1 MKKNIMLLLLFVVI
15 IFSQQTIIAQVKTK
29 IYANGIPKEL
39 RKTNFKINEVF
50 VPEPSNFDALLKS
63 KGETESSI
71 EYKNKFAVPVIVD
84 YDLMQLAQ
92 KAVDNNTINYN
103 LKIIANKALNL
114 SLSFSEFK
122 LSKNSILSIST
133 DFEVTDSITSKENNS
148 RQIWASRVYQG
159 NFIYL
164 TLSIPES
171 ELHLTKIK
179 IDQVNFGFTAVGG
192 GFFGNPGQ
200 SATCNINV
208 LCPQGNGWE
217 NERNSV
223 ALIVSG
229 GGEIC
234 TGTLV
239 MNTCGSNIPYLLTA
253 NHCLNSNVQNWV
265 FQFQTWSNTCN
276 PNGTFR
282 EDVQFNGCQ
291 LRANNA
297 ATDFALVELNQTPP
311 ANSGINYSGWD
322 RTNTPATSG
331 SSIHHPQ
338 GDLMKISLYNQQA
351 ISVPWFSGA
360 SNHWRVSFNQGIVQQ
375 GSSGSALYNQNRR
388 LVGQLHGNQNNVC
401 PNPGTNNCWC
411 TTQIP
416 SVGEYGRFDLSWSGG
431 GTPATRLSDWLDPS
445 NNGQQTTNTTN
456 VANLTAPQP
465 VFNANS
471 LNISG
476 PNLICNS
483 SDYFITNLPAGAIVT
498 WSIPANAGPVLQL
511 APNMPSQNQL
521 RITNQ
526 KWYGVTTTLS
536 ATISNLPC
544 NIPNQTR
551 MLTIANDNST
561 SATVGHPYFQEACS
575 FYNVPHPSQSGTIF
589 SNSSPV
595 FVHQGC
601 MVYVNLGDMT
611 GRTVTLGSGGTPLF
625 WAVGSTIYYQN
636 TLYFQLPLG
645 SGGIPFTFNING
657 SGACFQRTLLF
668 FSYTGNARYAF
679 AATPNPTKDQLI
691 VTAKEDEKFLAE
703 NKLSSTKEKLQ
714 FTMNVYDINTNTLRL
729 TQRSSIGSLQHKLN
743 VSNLT
748 SGYYVLQILNGKE
761 IQTIKFLKE

>member
-1 MKKNIMLLLLFVVI
+1 MLLLLFVVI
-15 IFSQQTIIAQVKTK
+15 VFSQQTIIAQVKTK

-63 KGETESSI
+63 KDETESSI

-114 SLSFSEFK
+114 SLSFSEFE

-148 RQIWASRVYQG
+148 RRIWASRVYQG

-179 IDQVNFGFTAVGG
+179 IDKVNFGFTAIGG

-208 LCPQGNGWE
+208 LCPEGNGWE

-239 MNTCGSNIPYLLTA
+239 MNTCGSNTPYLLTA

-311 ANSGINYSGWD
+311 ANSGISYSGWD

-351 ISVPWFSGA
+351 VSVPWISGV
-360 SNHWRVSFNQGIVQQ
+360 SNHWRVSFNQGIVQH

-401 PNPGTNNCWC
+401 ANPGTNNCWC
-411 TTQIP
+411 VTQIP
-416 SVGEYGRFDLSWSGG
+416 SIGEYGRFDLSWTGG
-431 GTPATRLSDWLDPS
+431 GTNATRLSNWLDP
-445 NNGQQTTNTTN
+445 NNTGAITTNTTN
-456 VANLTAPQP
+456 VQNLLNQNMNVNISITGNGCNGNANIQATGAPAGSTFTWTSSNTGIAYPANNSANTPIAVVGNGLVTFTLTVTNPCFNTQILTTQ
-465 VFNANS
+465 FNAEQQFVSADISNYIPYPEPSCYAAGGFYFFQATSTQTNNLSQFQWGYRLQGSTTNTFVSSTSYIADFIFPQAGIYEVFVRPVTPCGLGNESTKIVAVSNECMGMFSRLTVNPNPASNEIYINS
-471 LNISG
+471 KKSTTYTIKGENQIRLHLYELSTGNKYKTWKMGYQESMRLNIA
-476 PNLICNS
+476 
-483 SDYFITNLPAGAIVT
+483 DV
-498 WSIPANAGPVLQL
+498 
-511 APNMPSQNQL
+511 
-521 RITNQ
+521 
-526 KWYGVTTTLS
+526 K
-536 ATISNLPC
+536 
-544 NIPNQTR
+544 
-551 MLTIANDNST
+551 
-561 SATVGHPYFQEACS
+561 
-575 FYNVPHPSQSGTIF
+575 
-589 SNSSPV
+589 
-595 FVHQGC
+595 
-601 MVYVNLGDMT
+601 
-611 GRTVTLGSGGTPLF
+611 
-625 WAVGSTIYYQN
+625 
-636 TLYFQLPLG
+636 
-645 SGGIPFTFNING
+645 NG
-657 SGACFQRTLLF
+657 QYILVIDD
-668 FSYTGNARYAF
+668 GNRRA
-679 AATPNPTKDQLI
+679 
-691 VTAKEDEKFLAE
+691 
-703 NKLSSTKEKLQ
+703 STK
-714 FTMNVYDINTNTLRL
+714 VIIR
-729 TQRSSIGSLQHKLN
+729 H
-743 VSNLT
+743 
-748 SGYYVLQILNGKE
+748 
-761 IQTIKFLKE
+761 

>member
-1 MKKNIMLLLLFVVI
+1 MKKNITLLLLFVVV

-39 RKTNFKINEVF
+39 RKTNFKISEVF
-50 VPEPSNFDALLKS
+50 VPEPSSFDALLKAR
-63 KGETESSI
+63 GETESSI
-71 EYKNKFAVPVIVD
+71 EYKNKFAVPVKVD

-92 KAVDNNTINYN
+92 KDAENNIVSYT
-103 LKIIANKALNL
+103 LKLIASKSLNL
-114 SLSFSEFK
+114 SLKFSEFE

-133 DFEVTDSITSKENNS
+133 DFEITDSITSKENNPHET
-148 RQIWASRVYQG
+148 WATRVYQG

-164 TLSIPES
+164 SLSIPKS
-171 ELHLTKIK
+171 EINLTKIK
-179 IDQVNFGFTAVGG
+179 IDQINLGFVAVGG

-217 NERNSV
+217 NEKNSV

-253 NHCLNSNVQNWV
+253 NHCLNSNIQNWV

-322 RTNTPATSG
+322 RNNTPATSG

-351 ISVPWFSGA
+351 ISVPWISGG
-360 SNHWRVSFNQGIVQQ
+360 SNHWIVSFNQDIVQH

-411 TTQIP
+411 VTQIP
-416 SVGEYGRFDLSWSGG
+416 SIGEYGRFDLSWTGG
-431 GTPATRLSDWLDPS
+431 GTNATRLSNWLDP
-445 NNGQQTTNTTN
+445 NNTGAMTTNTTN
-456 VANLTAPQP
+456 VSALVSPNGGSLSIVGDASICSGTKTYTLQNNGIQFTGN
-465 VFNANS
+465 VSWTSSN
-471 LNISG
+471 LNIASIPPSGNPVTLTKVSSGTVTITATVACGISTTKTVKVGVPDINNFNFLVSG
-476 PNLICNS
+476 PSCISYNNQSMSFGVGFNSNWGCQLNALAGITEVQWQVICSN
-483 SDYFITNLPAGAIVT
+483 PHQVT
-498 WSIPANAGPVLQL
+498 YNAGTYTCQF
-511 APNMPSQNQL
+511 PSQVN
-521 RITNQ
+521 
-526 KWYGVTTTLS
+526 KAGLS
-536 ATISNLPC
+536 VA
-544 NIPNQTR
+544 
-551 MLTIANDNST
+551 
-561 SATVGHPYFQEACS
+561 
-575 FYNVPHPSQSGTIF
+575 
-589 SNSSPV
+589 
-595 FVHQGC
+595 
-601 MVYVNLGDMT
+601 
-611 GRTVTLGSGGTPLF
+611 
-625 WAVGSTIYYQN
+625 
-636 TLYFQLPLG
+636 
-645 SGGIPFTFNING
+645 
-657 SGACFQRTLLF
+657 
-668 FSYTGNARYAF
+668 FSYPTQPYVITFLFRVKNTCGWSEWSPGNTQFIQACGGGWRFVAS
-679 AATPNPTKDQLI
+679 PNPTDGTIQIAL
-691 VTAKEDEKFLAE
+691 DEETLKNDKSSDIREIQVMDKFGKVVKQFKYSSG
-703 NKLSSTKEKLQ
+703 NKRATINMSELRTD
-714 FTMNVYDINTNTLRL
+714 VYFI
-729 TQRSSIGSLQHKLN
+729 K
-743 VSNLT
+743 VF
-748 SGYYVLQILNGKE
+748 NGKE
-761 IQTIKFLKE
+761 WKGQSVIKQ